1 MAGIIER
8 RTNMSLFGDTIDQAI
23 AALPR
28 CRSEIVVSRPHR
40 PDAGNEKEHS
50 MNITVDT
57 SCGQTFH
64 LPVTE
69 LTEHQL
75 HGLLEQN
82 SDRTDVDPSQ
92 IAAMRAEL
100 RRRAEP
106 PIDEMSPQQIRKEI
120 DGYGYQPELLPPDKW
135 ERYEQL
141 CARLGREEPD
151 EDEETRV
158 ERYRRGNYPAQ
169 RERPTVT
176 LIISTDG
183 ALIGCAPFGA
193 AVTNR
198 NKALSEE
205 VRELLRKYGY
215 SECELVLD
223 ANESL
228 EKNEAPIPA

>member
-1 MAGIIER
+1 
-8 RTNMSLFGDTIDQAI
+8 
-23 AALPR
+23 
-28 CRSEIVVSRPHR
+28 
-40 PDAGNEKEHS
+40 
-50 MNITVDT
+50 MNITVET

-64 LPVTE
+64 LPLTE

-75 HGLLEQN
+75 HDLLEQN

-92 IAAMRAEL
+92 ITAMRAEL

-120 DGYGYQPELLPPDKW
+120 DGYGYQPELLPPDKQ
-135 ERYEQL
+135 ERR
-141 CARLGREEPD
+141 ARLLARLEREDASD
-151 EDEETRV
+151 EDLRV

-193 AVTNR
+193 AVTSR

-228 EKNEAPIPA
+228 EKDEAPIPA

>member
-1 MAGIIER
+1 MAY
-8 RTNMSLFGDTIDQAI
+8 TNVITDQAE
-23 AALPR
+23 A
-28 CRSEIVVSRPHR
+28 
-40 PDAGNEKEHS
+40 
-50 MNITVDT
+50 
-57 SCGQTFH
+57 
-64 LPVTE
+64 
-69 LTEHQL
+69 
-75 HGLLEQN
+75 GLLELIR
-82 SDRTDVDPSQ
+82 SWDGYEMHTRE
-92 IAAMRAEL
+92 ICAALEGVQRALLAEKFE
-100 RRRAEP
+100 RRKRAANTRDMS
-106 PIDEMSPQQIRKEI
+106 IDEMSLQQIEQEL
-120 DGYGYQPELLPPDKW
+120 DGHGYQPELLPPDKW

-193 AVTNR
+193 AVTSR

-228 EKNEAPIPA
+228 EKDEAPIPA